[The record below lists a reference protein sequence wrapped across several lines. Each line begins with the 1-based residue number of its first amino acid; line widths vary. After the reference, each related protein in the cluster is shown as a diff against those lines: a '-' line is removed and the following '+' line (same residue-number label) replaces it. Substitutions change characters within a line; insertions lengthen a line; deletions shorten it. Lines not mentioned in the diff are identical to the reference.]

1 MLLAEQKADIREVR
15 EYIVRRVNMVVC
27 PDKNHF
33 LIGCLYNSGRVK
45 FIHFEI
51 FRLIIYFISNN
62 SY

>member
-15 EYIVRRVNMVVC
+15 EYVVRRVNMVVC

-33 LIGCLYNSGRVK
+33 LIGCLYNSSRVK

-51 FRLIIYFISNN
+51 FRFI
-62 SY
+62 